1 MTDEQIYD
9 ELFSGGNYSLPYL
22 VHFTDTSAG
31 NIYLVNANAD
41 VTFNKQ
47 TYKSSSFT
55 FTEPD
60 YKGSGASLKMSLAD
74 NDLLVFIDKATD
86 NAEVEITGVILEDG
100 NIQELKNFSFSH
112 FSAQWGSDMTLSLS
126 FSTDDR
132 MEMTFP
138 PYVFDSDNNRGGE

>member
-1 MTDEQIYD
+1 MTDEQIYS
-9 ELFSGGNYSLPYL
+9 ELFSGGEFSLPYL
-22 VHFTDTSAG
+22 VHFSDETGGD
-31 NIYLVNANAD
+31 IYLVNANAD
-41 VTFNKQ
+41 VTFNGA

-60 YKGSGASLKMSLAD
+60 YLGSGASLKMSLAD

-86 NAEVEITGVILEDG
+86 SAKVEITGVILEDS
-100 NIQELKNFSFSH
+100 NIQELKSFSFTH

-126 FSTDDR
+126 FSSDDR